1 MLKADLVMN
10 KDDIEERMDTRL
22 NRIEDMM
29 LKQNDVIDNLKD
41 DLIEKMDASQK
52 WIIGIAIATILG
64 IAAMVIGVLIA

>member
-1 MLKADLVMN
+1 MN

-64 IAAMVIGVLIA
+64 IAAMLIAVLVA

>member
-64 IAAMVIGVLIA
+64 IAAMLIAGLVA

>member
-52 WIIGIAIATILG
+52 
-64 IAAMVIGVLIA
+64 

>member
-29 LKQNDVIDNLKD
+29 LKQNDVILS
-41 DLIEKMDASQK
+41 LIH
-52 WIIGIAIATILG
+52 I
-64 IAAMVIGVLIA
+64 